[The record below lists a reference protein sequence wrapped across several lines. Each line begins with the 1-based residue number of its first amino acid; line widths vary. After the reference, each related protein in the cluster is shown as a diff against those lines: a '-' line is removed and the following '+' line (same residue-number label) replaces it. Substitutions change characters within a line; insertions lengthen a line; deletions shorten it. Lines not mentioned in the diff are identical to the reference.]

1 MTDDKMGANSET
13 NFATLLDSYSPG
25 DTTDFQVGDKV
36 RGKIISIGHD
46 TIFVDIGTK
55 IDGVVEKVELLDE
68 NKQINFEEGDVV
80 ELYIVELTEDE
91 IRLSK
96 ALSGVGSFRL
106 LREAYE
112 KEVPVEGKII
122 ETCKGGLRA
131 EVMGRKAF
139 CPASPIDIIFV
150 EKLEDYVGQTYQFLI
165 RQLDAQDKNVV
176 ISRRALLSRELE
188 KSKKQFYAELQ
199 INSIMDG
206 RVTKLMPY
214 GVFVEI
220 HPGVDGLVHVSEL
233 SWSRVEDPQT
243 AVSVGDPVRVK
254 VIEIEKRDA
263 SDEIKISLS
272 IKQVTDDPW
281 LSTDDRFKVG
291 DKVKGTVTRCAKFGA
306 FVEIA
311 PGIEGLVHIS
321 EMSYQKRI
329 LKPEEI
335 VTPGETVFVLV
346 KEVDLS
352 NRRIS
357 LSIRDAEGDPW
368 IEVPQKYSLG
378 QTIEG
383 VIERKEKFGYF
394 VTLAPG
400 ITGLLPK
407 SKISQ
412 SAQSQI
418 IDKLKEGSSIPVVIA
433 EISPKDRKMTLAPG
447 TSGDE
452 QDWQQFT
459 KKDQSSMGSLGEK
472 LQQALASKSET
483 KE

>member
-1 MTDDKMGANSET
+1 MTDDDMDANLET
-13 NFATLLDSYSPG
+13 DFATLLNSYSPTG
-25 DTTDFQVGDKV
+25 TTDLQIGNKV
-36 RGKIISIGHD
+36 RGKIISISHD
-46 TIFVDIGTK
+46 TIFVDIGSK
-55 IDGVVEKVELLDE
+55 IDGVVEQAQLLDE
-68 NKQINFEEGDVV
+68 NKQMNYEEGDVV
-80 ELYIVELTEDE
+80 ELYVVALEEDE

-96 ALSGVGSFRL
+96 ALSGIGSFTL
-106 LREAYE
+106 LKEAYE
-112 KEVPVEGKII
+112 NAVPVEGKIL
-122 ETCKGGLRA
+122 ETCKGGLRVD
-131 EVMGRKAF
+131 VMGRKAF
-139 CPASPIDIIFV
+139 CPASQIDINFV
-150 EKLEDYVGQTYQFLI
+150 ENMEDCVGQTYKFLI
-165 RQLDAQDKNVV
+165 RQVDARDKNVV
-176 ISRRALLSRELE
+176 ISRRALLSQELE
-188 KSKKQFYAELQ
+188 KSKNQFYAGLQ
-199 INSIMDG
+199 IDSIMDG

-254 VIEIEKRDA
+254 VIE
-263 SDEIKISLS
+263 
-272 IKQVTDDPW
+272 
-281 LSTDDRFKVG
+281 DDRFKVG

-329 LKPEEI
+329 LKPEEV
-335 VTPGETVFVLV
+335 VTPGENVFVLV

-368 IEVPQKYSLG
+368 IEVPQKYNVG

-394 VTLAPG
+394 ITLAPG

-412 SAQSQI
+412 SPQSGI

-433 EISPKDRKMTLAPG
+433 EISPQDRKMTLAPG
-447 TSGDE
+447 ESGDE

-459 KKDQSSMGSLGEK
+459 KKDPSSLGSLGEK
-472 LQQALASKSET
+472 LQQALAT
-483 KE
+483 KKQK